1 MLYYIYFANIKI
13 KLKEYPIEISNQ
25 VFKIMFS
32 DSAVIPPSSTSSF
45 LPISNTFSPRLCVLF
60 QMLNKIC
67 SPYLMRGSFFPL
79 SHIFSNAENLID
91 LPS

>member
-1 MLYYIYFANIKI
+1 MILYYIYFTNIKI

-32 DSAVIPPSSTSSF
+32 DSAIIPLSSTSSF
-45 LPISNTFSPRLCVLF
+45 LISNTFSPRLCVLF
-60 QMLNKIC
+60 QMLSKIC
-67 SPYLMRGSFFPL
+67 SLYLISGRFFFL

-91 LPS
+91 L